1 MADVTPIEKKEE
13 VPQPNYI
20 GRRFCRRRIVRWE
33 SRLKEPALFRSCIL
47 RDIYMCY
54 KERGFLGLGRITDK
68 P

>member
-33 SRLKEPALFRSCIL
+33 SRLKELALFRSCIL
-47 RDIYMCY
+47 RDIYICY
-54 KERGFLGLGRITDK
+54 KEKGFLGLGRITDR